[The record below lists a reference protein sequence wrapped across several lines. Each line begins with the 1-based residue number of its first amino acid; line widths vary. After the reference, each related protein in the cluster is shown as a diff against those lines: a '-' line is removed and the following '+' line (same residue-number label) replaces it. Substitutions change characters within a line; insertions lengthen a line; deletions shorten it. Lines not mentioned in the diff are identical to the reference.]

1 MKQEQKS
8 SGAGQ
13 GRIRTGACW
22 DMLREAILRAIPGGA
37 GSRSS
42 SIEGLEFHSQTH
54 ATDPWPRFY
63 SPVAILVAQGTKS
76 VRIGTQE
83 TLCGEGTCFICGV
96 DMPAISCALQAS
108 AEKPYLSLSLRLDP
122 VLLGSLASVIPPAGA
137 RRGCTCGAMAQEAGE
152 DLVDAFVRL
161 VRLEGR
167 PELLPALSGPVRQEI
182 HALLLAG
189 PFGESLRPLAAT
201 GTLANRIADAIG
213 WLKTHYAQPFDIRG
227 LADLS
232 CMARSTFHKHFKA
245 VTAVSPLQ
253 YQKRLRLREAR
264 RLLMEERCAV
274 AQAAFAVGYESS
286 TQFIREYKRLYGEPP
301 RQSMRRFQE
310 PFCGKPRHR
319 PSKEKDSEE
328 NHSR

>member
-1 MKQEQKS
+1 MKQAQKS

-22 DMLREAILRAIPGGA
+22 DMLREAILRAVPCGT

-42 SIEGLEFHSQTH
+42 TIEGLEFHSQMH
-54 ATDPWPRFY
+54 AAGPWPRFY
-63 SPVAILVAQGTKS
+63 SPVAILVAQGSKS

-96 DMPAISCALQAS
+96 DMPVASCALQAS
-108 AEKPYLSLSLRLDP
+108 AGKPYLSLSLRLDP
-122 VLLGSLASVIPPAGA
+122 VLLGSLASVIPPAGP
-137 RRGCTCGAMAQEAGE
+137 RGGCACGAMAQEAGE
-152 DLVDAFVRL
+152 DLLDAFVRL
-161 VRLEGR
+161 VRLEAR
-167 PELLPALSGPVRQEI
+167 PDLLPALSGPVRQEI

-189 PFGESLRPLAAT
+189 SFGETLRPLVAP
-201 GTLANRIADAIG
+201 GTEANRIAGAIG
-213 WLKTHYAQPFDIRG
+213 WLKAHYAQQLDIRA
-227 LADLS
+227 LAGIS

-253 YQKRLRLREAR
+253 YQKRLRLGEAR
-264 RLLMEERCAV
+264 RLLLEEHSDV
-274 AQAAFAVGYESS
+274 AQAAAAVGYKSA

-301 RQSMRRFQE
+301 RQSLRRLQDSFFGMSRRFPPQ
-310 PFCGKPRHR
+310 
-319 PSKEKDSEE
+319 EKDSEE